1 MGSAAWRRIKGE
13 EREEVD
19 SRPLLTTAR
28 STAEGKTPAL
38 VDDEAMTRTAVPVGR
53 WVWRG
58 VRDGRLVRGSVWALF
73 NYNLPPTS
81 SRAETNRQTHDA
93 KIKGNQHK

>member
-38 VDDEAMTRTAVPVGR
+38 VDDEAMTRTAVPVGG

-58 VRDGRLVRGSVWALF
+58 WGVGWMIGEGVCVG
-73 NYNLPPTS
+73 
-81 SRAETNRQTHDA
+81 
-93 KIKGNQHK
+93 II